1 MEWDTQDIIFGVLIE
16 ATIST
21 ISPLAGLLADV
32 KYGRYNILKASTYFM
47 AIFEFTTLL
56 FFIVALRIVNSIDY
70 TYYLMITLIIVS
82 SICYYL
88 GRVFF
93 NTNIIQFG
101 TDQLRDLPTS
111 RSDCYIHLV
120 LFVEQL
126 AKLLVYASKSLASGK
141 IYLNSHYHSVYI
153 STANAVIY
161 ETWFAVPVVLSIIVI
176 FLVEKY
182 SAAFMLE
189 HIRGNPYKLVINV
202 ITFAVKHKKP
212 LRKSAFTYCEDERP
226 SRIDYGKQRFGGPFT
241 TEQVEDV
248 KVFIRMTKILTI
260 LSPIFLLNLSS
271 RIILYKDFTYSN
283 GLRGNAI
290 IRTLLDSGV
299 LSPLII
305 VICIPLFLLLK
316 KPHFYLNLFK
326 RMGLGLLIV
335 TVLFL
340 IYILCGIFAKD
351 DDSYVFK
358 DTCLGFSNNSRI
370 HQWKVI
376 KIPIVF
382 LPILQQILTA
392 LSQMFFSIAV
402 WHFICCQSPQYMK
415 GLLFGFYL
423 FIKGAISLL
432 SSCLLYLCLNSWK
445 RFKFGCEFDFYIL
458 HFLIGLAS
466 LLPFVF
472 VARKYKYIE
481 REMTY
486 VIFISMLKITIL
498 AINDIVIECHN
509 YNICP

>member
-1 MEWDTQDIIFGVLIE
+1 MLEPSRVSMEWDTQDIIFGVLIE

-93 NTNIIQFG
+93 NTNIVQFG

-126 AKLLVYASKSLASGK
+126 AKLLVYASQSLASGK

-189 HIRGNPYKLVINV
+189 HIQGN
-202 ITFAVKHKKP
+202 
-212 LRKSAFTYCEDERP
+212 
-226 SRIDYGKQRFGGPFT
+226 
-241 TEQVEDV
+241 
-248 KVFIRMTKILTI
+248 
-260 LSPIFLLNLSS
+260 
-271 RIILYKDFTYSN
+271 
-283 GLRGNAI
+283 
-290 IRTLLDSGV
+290 
-299 LSPLII
+299 
-305 VICIPLFLLLK
+305 
-316 KPHFYLNLFK
+316 
-326 RMGLGLLIV
+326 
-335 TVLFL
+335 
-340 IYILCGIFAKD
+340 
-351 DDSYVFK
+351 
-358 DTCLGFSNNSRI
+358 
-370 HQWKVI
+370 
-376 KIPIVF
+376 
-382 LPILQQILTA
+382 
-392 LSQMFFSIAV
+392 
-402 WHFICCQSPQYMK
+402 QY
-415 GLLFGFYL
+415 
-423 FIKGAISLL
+423 
-432 SSCLLYLCLNSWK
+432 
-445 RFKFGCEFDFYIL
+445 
-458 HFLIGLAS
+458 
-466 LLPFVF
+466 
-472 VARKYKYIE
+472 
-481 REMTY
+481 
-486 VIFISMLKITIL
+486 
-498 AINDIVIECHN
+498 
-509 YNICP
+509 